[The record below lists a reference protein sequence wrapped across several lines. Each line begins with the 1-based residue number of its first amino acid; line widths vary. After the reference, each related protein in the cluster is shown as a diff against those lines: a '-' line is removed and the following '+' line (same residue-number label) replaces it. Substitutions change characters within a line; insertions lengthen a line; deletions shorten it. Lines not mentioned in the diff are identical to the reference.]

1 MPVFLAAW
9 IAVCSGAVFAD
20 TCGPPVTLVG
30 DCYHMYS
37 PFQVGDR
44 IWLGGWMEEPQQVPW
59 PDKIYVS
66 QRNLDGRW
74 TIPTPI
80 QWADSQSYPEAGAIE
95 GFHIND
101 PVILPDV
108 DGGRWIMLYTAFPND
123 AINPEACDPEVNP
136 RDCLE
141 LERHAVGWLA
151 SRDAGATWEDQ
162 GILLT
167 SPEGVWSPGAVEMK
181 DELWVYYIDAVLG
194 SPPEVWRQRL
204 DKRSMQPIAAR
215 ERVTHPGAGL
225 TNVDVRRDGDRILL
239 AGNRIQDSE
248 VSVYTSN
255 DGLDF
260 HSSTCWPD
268 PVLACPWV
276 ALDGPHLAATAPLRI
291 LTGYN
296 EGEGSRRIVSF
307 QPEVDTAVC
316 NNPPVAGLLAAVLP
330 SGRAV
335 QIGSPAS
342 AFATIISSGITQATH
357 CGLYPLPI
365 AGTDFV
371 YQTTDP
377 ATNALA
383 GTPNTPVDIAAGGS
397 QSYVFAFTPRAEI
410 APTEALLAFDCSNM
424 DRAPV
429 VPGLNTFLLSSSATP
444 VPDIV
449 VLSATPSADGIF
461 NLADTGAFAV
471 ATVNVGS
478 GDIIMVSADTGSASL
493 PVSIALCETKPT
505 DGTCVDPKVP
515 SVGPITT
522 FIAAHATPTFSCFVT
537 STDAVP
543 FDPANNRIFVRFK
556 DAGGATRGITS
567 VAARTVEPFR

>member
-1 MPVFLAAW
+1 M
-9 IAVCSGAVFAD
+9 
-20 TCGPPVTLVG
+20 
-30 DCYHMYS
+30 
-37 PFQVGDR
+37 
-44 IWLGGWMEEPQQVPW
+44 
-59 PDKIYVS
+59 
-66 QRNLDGRW
+66 N
-74 TIPTPI
+74 
-80 QWADSQSYPEAGAIE
+80 
-95 GFHIND
+95 
-101 PVILPDV
+101 
-108 DGGRWIMLYTAFPND
+108 
-123 AINPEACDPEVNP
+123 
-136 RDCLE
+136 
-141 LERHAVGWLA
+141 
-151 SRDAGATWEDQ
+151 
-162 GILLT
+162 
-167 SPEGVWSPGAVEMK
+167 
-181 DELWVYYIDAVLG
+181 DELWVYYIDAIRE